1 MNGARC
7 AFDLIAE
14 LDKAGPKHRV
24 VALAVAFE
32 NSSVLIYAD
41 DPDRLRFLN
50 EAIEAGGYPAG
61 LIAIDYDGREL
72 VIMIKLF
79 ECDATREELLPGL
92 SSATGRGNRE
102 ESREDKEQR
111 VSEVAFHVWSSLVS
125 HRKPY
130 LTASDCCLV
139 KWSGTRM
146 VAFPSS

>member
-14 LDKAGPKHRV
+14 LDRAGPKHRV

-72 VIMIKLF
+72 VIMTNVF
-79 ECDATREELLPGL
+79 ECDAAREEHYRAYLRRL
-92 SSATGRGNRE
+92 AE
-102 ESREDKEQR
+102 EIAKRAEKIKNNE
-111 VSEVAFHVWSSLVS
+111 
-125 HRKPY
+125 
-130 LTASDCCLV
+130 
-139 KWSGTRM
+139 
-146 VAFPSS
+146 